1 MITRMIIM
9 LSFLFVIL
17 VFLHTPKKINV
28 TFRSSHSSSF
38 ASFLNLFIDRGKT

>member
-28 TFRSSHSSSF
+28 TSSF